1 MKSIIKTGAV
11 LASILLSAS
20 HSYSQSN
27 DNHSITTKQ
36 VMNTNQ
42 ERTSN
47 KDVIRNLYEN
57 ILNER
62 KFQLIDDLFSP
73 DYKTNIAGGGIAA
86 FKEQVSAIV
95 KAIPDAHWEV
105 LELIAEGN
113 KVIVKQEL
121 HGTQTEQFRTFPPS
135 GKKVANVGFGVYE
148 FANGKIIE
156 SQVTTDR
163 LGFLQEIGALPIDLS
178 TLSQMSQ
185 DAVGP
190 SLIDKFFVPKNSI
203 AEFKKQLH
211 INKSF
216 IEALPGLIR
225 MDEFEQLDSDGN
237 LNFVTVARWKDQT
250 SIDNAKAAVQAEFKR
265 IGFNGTEFYQR
276 LNIKLERGIYTKV
289 N

>member
-11 LASILLSAS
+11 LGSILLSIS

-27 DNHSITTKQ
+27 DNHSNTTKQ
-36 VMNTNQ
+36 VMNTSQ

-73 DYKTNIAGGGIAA
+73 NYKTNIAGGGIAA

-121 HGTQTEQFRTFPPS
+121 HGTQTEQFRTFAPS

-148 FANGKIIE
+148 FADGKIIE

-178 TLSQMSQ
+178 TLSQMNR

-190 SLIDKFFVPKNSI
+190 SLIDKFFVPKRGFLIIFS
-203 AEFKKQLH
+203 KKRNRIVRGLYKGFLQQARGKKMLKRLRPRFVK
-211 INKSF
+211 IKKF
-216 IEALPGLIR
+216 IFTR
-225 MDEFEQLDSDGN
+225 S
-237 LNFVTVARWKDQT
+237 R
-250 SIDNAKAAVQAEFKR
+250 
-265 IGFNGTEFYQR
+265 
-276 LNIKLERGIYTKV
+276 KV
-289 N
+289 KGRRK